1 MEHTTKACRGAA
13 RVAATGRTMDRHGLL
28 RGYPVFFTDDWI
40 DRIAVRQMWAKRRR
54 EPREAEAVVP
64 GRGTGRL
71 KRLFRNYSI
80 SLQGRES
87 RIPDR
92 LRNKIWHM
100 MQKAIS
106 LCQRKWA

>member
-40 DRIAVRQMWAKRRR
+40 DRIAVWQLWEKKRR
-54 EPREAEAVVP
+54 EQREAEAAAA

-71 KRLFRNYSI
+71 KRLYRNYSI
-80 SLQGRES
+80 CLQGRKG

-92 LRNKIWHM
+92 LNNKIGHM
-100 MQKAIS
+100 LQKAIS